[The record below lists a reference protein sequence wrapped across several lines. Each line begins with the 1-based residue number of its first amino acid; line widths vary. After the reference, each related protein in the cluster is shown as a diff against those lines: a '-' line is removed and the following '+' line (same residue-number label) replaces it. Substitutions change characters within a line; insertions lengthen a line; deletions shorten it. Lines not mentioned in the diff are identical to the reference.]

1 MNQLLYVIWDPSLGI
16 PIGSFTLR
24 YYSLMYVIAFG
35 LGYYIMDRIFKKDGE
50 DRKLLDP
57 LFLYMFVAVIAGAR
71 LGHVLF
77 YQRELFIEDPLA
89 VFLPIRTQPHFEFT
103 GFSGLASHGA
113 AIGILIS
120 LYLFTKKY
128 LKRNFLWILDRIVV
142 PVAIGGVFIRLGNFL
157 NSEIIGKPTGSDFG
171 VKFIEDTFNSEEAM
185 KLTQMPNPKEAY
197 NAIATNPQFSD
208 LLNAVPIRH
217 PSQLYEAF
225 GYLLLFISLI
235 YIFFKTD
242 KKKYLGW
249 IFGYFLIILF
259 GIRFIVEFLKEPQG
273 KEYINWFG
281 LNTGQWL
288 SVPFI
293 LAGIYILATAKNRIY
308 TPKK

>member
-1 MNQLLYVIWDPSLGI
+1 MSQLLYITWDPSLGI
-16 PIGSFTLR
+16 HIGSFTLR

-35 LGYYIMDRIFKKDGE
+35 LGFYIMDRIFKKDGE
-50 DRKLLDP
+50 DPKLLDP
-57 LFLYMFVAVIAGAR
+57 LFIYMFVAVIAGAR
-71 LGHVLF
+71 LGHVIF
-77 YQRELFIEDPLA
+77 YQGELFVQDPLA
-89 VFLPIRTQPHFEFT
+89 VFLPIRTHPHFEFT
-103 GFSGLASHGA
+103 GYSGLASHGA

-128 LKRNFLWILDRIVV
+128 LKRNYLWILDRIVI
-142 PVAIGGVFIRLGNFL
+142 PVAIGGMFIRLGNFF
-157 NSEIIGKPTGSDFG
+157 NSEILGKP
-171 VKFIEDTFNSEEAM
+171 
-185 KLTQMPNPKEAY
+185 
-197 NAIATNPQFSD
+197 SD
-208 LLNAVPIRH
+208 LPWAVLFIHQDTDEYGNLVPRH
-217 PSQLYEAF
+217 PAQLYEAF

-235 YIFFKTD
+235 YLFFKTD

-259 GIRFIVEFLKEPQG
+259 GIRFVVEFFKEPQG
-273 KEYINWFG
+273 AEYINWFG

-293 LAGIYILATAKNRIY
+293 LAGICILVTAKNRIY